1 MLLAVDV
8 GNTQTH
14 LGAFEG
20 EELARDWR
28 LDHRPERDRGRA
40 RSHDLRPARARGTEL
55 RLARRRDR
63 LHGRPPARARVRAA
77 LPSGTS
83 GKRCLLVGPSV
94 KTGMPILVDNPH
106 ELGADRLVNAVAAH
120 AKVKG
125 ACVAVDFGTSTNFDV
140 VSGAGE
146 YLGGV
151 IGPGVE
157 VSLEALTARAAKL
170 PRIDLSAP
178 EGRDRQAHHR
188 RAIQSGFAYGFAG
201 LVDGIDRR
209 LADEL
214 GEKATFIA
222 TGGLAHTI
230 APLLRDDRRGRRAA
244 HPARAA
250 ADLRAQHLGRAA
262 AAHIPVPRSATSRSP
277 TASCSLRWPGSATG
291 SCGCRRGDTGPGW
304 PSRRWSR
311 ASGSTTAT
319 SAPCRSCFG
328 CIPTSTRSRSSSS
341 ARTRR

>member
-20 EELARDWR
+20 AELTRDWR
-28 LDHRPERDRGRA
+28 LATAPNATSDELAATIAKLLELDGLGFGSLEGAIVSTVVPQLAPEY
-40 RSHDLRPARARGTEL
+40 E
-55 RLARRRDR
+55 
-63 LHGRPPARARVRAA
+63 A
-77 LPSGTS
+77 LCERHL
-83 GKRCLLVGPSV
+83 GKPCLMVGPNL

-120 AKVKG
+120 ARAKG

-157 VSLEALTARAAKL
+157 ISMEALTARAAKL

-178 EGRDRQAHHR
+178 EGAIGKHTQG
-188 RAIQSGFAYGFAG
+188 AIQSGFVYGFAG

-209 LADEL
+209 IAEEL
-214 GEKATFIA
+214 GEKAMFIA

-230 APLLRDDRRGRRAA
+230 APHCETIDEVDEILTLRGLQLIYERN
-244 HPARAA
+244 
-250 ADLRAQHLGRAA
+250 
-262 AAHIPVPRSATSRSP
+262 S
-277 TASCSLRWPGSATG
+277 
-291 SCGCRRGDTGPGW
+291 
-304 PSRRWSR
+304 
-311 ASGSTTAT
+311 
-319 SAPCRSCFG
+319 
-328 CIPTSTRSRSSSS
+328 
-341 ARTRR
+341 

>member
-14 LGAFEG
+14 IGAFQNG
-20 EELARDWR
+20 ELERDWR
-28 LDHRPERDRGRA
+28 LTTLPRATADELSATVSDLLELEGYGFDQIDGGIISTVVPQLGPEWEELCDRHVNG
-40 RSHDLRPARARGTEL
+40 
-55 RLARRRDR
+55 
-63 LHGRPPARARVRAA
+63 
-77 LPSGTS
+77 PSMV
-83 GKRCLLVGPSV
+83 VGPNL

-120 AKVKG
+120 AKAKG
-125 ACVAVDFGTSTNFDV
+125 ACVTVDFGTSTNFDV

-178 EGRDRQAHHR
+178 EAPIGKHTQA
-188 RAIQSGFAYGFAG
+188 AIQSGFAYGFAG

-209 LADEL
+209 LADAL
-214 GEKATFIA
+214 GEQATFIA

-230 APLLRDDRRGRRAA
+230 APLCETIDDVDEMLTLRGLQLIYERN
-244 HPARAA
+244 
-250 ADLRAQHLGRAA
+250 
-262 AAHIPVPRSATSRSP
+262 
-277 TASCSLRWPGSATG
+277 
-291 SCGCRRGDTGPGW
+291 TGP
-304 PSRRWSR
+304 
-311 ASGSTTAT
+311 
-319 SAPCRSCFG
+319 
-328 CIPTSTRSRSSSS
+328 
-341 ARTRR
+341 

>member
-20 EELARDWR
+20 RELGRDWRLATVPSATADELAATVSRLLDLEGYGFDQIDGAIVSTVVPQLGPEWEELARR
-28 LDHRPERDRGRA
+28 HIEGA
-40 RSHDLRPARARGTEL
+40 
-55 RLARRRDR
+55 
-63 LHGRPPARARVRAA
+63 
-77 LPSGTS
+77 
-83 GKRCLLVGPSV
+83 CLIVGPAV

-157 VSLEALTARAAKL
+157 ISMEALTSRTAKL

-178 EGRDRQAHHR
+178 EGPIGKHTQA
-188 RAIQSGFAYGFAG
+188 AIQAGFAYGFAG

-209 LADEL
+209 LADAL
-214 GEKATFIA
+214 GEPATFLA

-230 APLLRDDRRGRRAA
+230 APHCETIDEIDELLTLRGLRLIYERNT
-244 HPARAA
+244 PA
-250 ADLRAQHLGRAA
+250 
-262 AAHIPVPRSATSRSP
+262 
-277 TASCSLRWPGSATG
+277 
-291 SCGCRRGDTGPGW
+291 
-304 PSRRWSR
+304 
-311 ASGSTTAT
+311 
-319 SAPCRSCFG
+319 
-328 CIPTSTRSRSSSS
+328 
-341 ARTRR
+341 

>member
-14 LGAFEG
+14 LGTFDGAD
-20 EELARDWR
+20 LARDWR
-28 LDHRPERDRGRA
+28 LGTAPSATADELAATVSNLLDLDGLTFGSLDGAIVSTVVPQLGPAYEEFTERHMGN
-40 RSHDLRPARARGTEL
+40 P
-55 RLARRRDR
+55 
-63 LHGRPPARARVRAA
+63 
-77 LPSGTS
+77 
-83 GKRCLLVGPSV
+83 CLIVGPSL

-120 AKVKG
+120 TKVKG

-151 IGPGVE
+151 IGPGIE
-157 VSLEALTARAAKL
+157 ISMQALTARAAKL

-178 EGRDRQAHHR
+178 KGPIGKHTQA
-188 RAIQSGFAYGFAG
+188 AIQAGFAYGFAG

-209 LADEL
+209 LAAAL

-230 APLLRDDRRGRRAA
+230 VPHCETIDEVDELLTLRGLQLIYERN
-244 HPARAA
+244 
-250 ADLRAQHLGRAA
+250 
-262 AAHIPVPRSATSRSP
+262 T
-277 TASCSLRWPGSATG
+277 
-291 SCGCRRGDTGPGW
+291 
-304 PSRRWSR
+304 
-311 ASGSTTAT
+311 
-319 SAPCRSCFG
+319 
-328 CIPTSTRSRSSSS
+328 
-341 ARTRR
+341 

>member
-1 MLLAVDV
+1 MLLAADV

-14 LGAFEG
+14 LGAFDG
-20 EELARDWR
+20 SDLRRDWR
-28 LDHRPERDRGRA
+28 LATDPRATADELAATIFNLLALDGLTFGSFDGAIVSTVVPQLAPAYESVCER
-40 RSHDLRPARARGTEL
+40 H
-55 RLARRRDR
+55 
-63 LHGRPPARARVRAA
+63 V
-77 LPSGTS
+77 

-157 VSLEALTARAAKL
+157 VSMEALTARAAKL

-178 EGRDRQAHHR
+178 EGPIGKHTQA
-188 RAIQSGFAYGFAG
+188 AIQSGFAYGFAG

-209 LADEL
+209 LADAL
-214 GEKATFIA
+214 GEAATFIA
-222 TGGLAHTI
+222 TGGLAGTI
-230 APLLRDDRRGRRAA
+230 APHCETIDEVDPLLTLRGLQLIYERN
-244 HPARAA
+244 
-250 ADLRAQHLGRAA
+250 
-262 AAHIPVPRSATSRSP
+262 T
-277 TASCSLRWPGSATG
+277 
-291 SCGCRRGDTGPGW
+291 
-304 PSRRWSR
+304 
-311 ASGSTTAT
+311 
-319 SAPCRSCFG
+319 
-328 CIPTSTRSRSSSS
+328 
-341 ARTRR
+341 